1 MPDHIFYTLQKTS
14 SPYLDKRLQD
24 YASEDWYPFHMPGH
38 KRAPLEFPNP
48 YSIDITEID
57 GFDNL
62 HHARGVLKEAQER
75 AAALYGSQRAF
86 FLVNGSTSGILA
98 AISAAIP
105 RRGTL
110 LMSRNSHK
118 AAYHAAYL
126 RELETVYLLPAITE
140 FGIAGSVQPAHVAQA
155 LEDLPQID
163 GVFIT
168 SPTYDG
174 ILSDIQ
180 KIAGLAH
187 AHNVPLIVDEAH
199 GAHLAFSEDFPASA
213 LQCGA
218 DLVVQ
223 SLHKTLPCLTQAAL
237 LHVNSDRID
246 QNALARFLGIYQT
259 SSPSYLLMASIEQC
273 IRYMKQEG
281 RERMQ
286 AYAQLLSQFYK
297 KARTLR
303 RLEVF
308 EKSSSPREACF
319 AHDPSKI
326 LVSAGTTG
334 LTGKELYDTLLNG
347 YRLQMEMASGHYA
360 TALSSLMDTPEGF
373 QRLILALEEIDKKSH
388 AHTPAQ
394 PGKPLDT
401 QKIYQTPKPGMS
413 ISQALDRPS
422 ETLPLKASIG
432 HISQEYIYLYP
443 PGIPLA
449 APGEILTGN
458 LLNAIAQCQRQ
469 GLPIEGPWDI
479 ANNRIQVVKG

>member
-1 MPDHIFYTLQKTS
+1 MPDHVFYTLQKTS
-14 SPYLDKRLQD
+14 SPFLDRRLQD

-38 KRAPLEFPNP
+38 KRTPLEFPNP
-48 YSIDITEID
+48 SSIDITEIE

-62 HHARGVLKEAQER
+62 HHARGILKEAQER
-75 AAALYGSQRAF
+75 AAALYGSQKAF

-126 RELETVYLLPAITE
+126 RELETVYLLPAMTK
-140 FGIAGSVQPAHVAQA
+140 FGIAGSIQPAHVAQA
-155 LEDLPQID
+155 LEDLPQIN
-163 GVFIT
+163 GIFIT

-174 ILSDIQ
+174 VLSDIQ
-180 KIAGLAH
+180 KIADLAH
-187 AHNVPLIVDEAH
+187 AHNAPLIVDEAH
-199 GAHLAFSEDFPASA
+199 GAHLAFSGYFPDCA

-218 DLVVQ
+218 DLVIQ
-223 SLHKTLPCLTQAAL
+223 SLHKTLPCLTQTAL
-237 LHVNSDRID
+237 LHVNSERID
-246 QNALARFLGIYQT
+246 QNALARFLSIYQT

-281 RERMQ
+281 KERMQ
-286 AYAQLLSQFYK
+286 TYTQLLSQFYN

-303 RLEVF
+303 RLQVF
-308 EKSSSPREACF
+308 EKSSSSKEACF
-319 AHDPSKI
+319 GHDPSKI
-326 LVSAGTTG
+326 LISVGSTG
-334 LTGKELYDTLLNG
+334 LTGKELYDTLLNDCH
-347 YRLQMEMASGHYA
+347 LQMEMASGHYV

-373 QRLILALEEIDKKSH
+373 QRLILALEEIDKKSYT
-388 AHTPAQ
+388 HTPSQ
-394 PGKPLDT
+394 PSNPFDT
-401 QKIYQTPKPGMS
+401 QRIYQLPKPGMS
-413 ISQALDRPS
+413 ISQALDRPC

-449 APGEILTGN
+449 TPGEILTGN

-469 GLPIEGPWDI
+469 GLPIEGPCDI